1 MGTEKNA
8 PSPTMQ
14 CRPNCLGHF
23 FGEKPL
29 EFHME
34 AIYCQLLSYI
44 YRTFQTRKIFV
55 QTQYLYFVEYQPQ
68 FDLGGGRRELPA
80 THLPAK
86 FVLGPEK
93 WSPIL
98 VCACRTYLIWQQ
110 QLWIIKDN
118 SDTLW

>member
-34 AIYCQLLSYI
+34 AIYYHIFIANFKRGKSLFKLN
-44 YRTFQTRKIFV
+44 TFI
-55 QTQYLYFVEYQPQ
+55 LW
-68 FDLGGGRRELPA
+68 GGRRELPA

-98 VCACRTYLIWQQ
+98 VCACRTYLIWQE
-110 QLWIIKDN
+110 QLWIIRIPSGKL
-118 SDTLW
+118 T